1 MPPATQHERPLRA
14 CACCKLPAP
23 LVSVQF
29 GAIDGVHVVF
39 GLCSRC
45 ERANARLPAGTRQ
58 KRLNAAGAL
67 AARDT
72 SGRFYV
78 ARYSDPGAAQLT
90 AHLLGNPATAHDTA
104 AALGWI

>member
-1 MPPATQHERPLRA
+1 MTRC

-23 LVSVQF
+23 LVSVQY
-29 GAIDGVHVVF
+29 GSTDDVHVVF
-39 GLCSRC
+39 GLCGRC

-78 ARYSDPGAAQLT
+78 ARYADAGAAQLT